1 MKTFLLASAC
11 LLLASGASLPAVASS
26 TVALESISLD
36 SSARYQEHGTN
47 ASLIGRGFDQA
58 LFTFTLPVAVGSTLE
73 SVTIDLSGTSHIK
86 DVRQLKLYRT
96 KNKDRFD
103 HRTPGQLVAS
113 APVKRA
119 SRVKLDLSPRTTI
132 SSDDAFWVVC
142 DIAPSAQEGGEVVSR
157 LSALKTS
164 NYELSTLPD
173 AKEHRH
179 GIVLQRSLV
188 WAPGEGGSLHYRI
201 PGVVRLSDGTL
212 VASID
217 RRKKNVNDLPG
228 DIDVEIKRSVD
239 DGKTWSAPI
248 TVARGTPEHGYGDAA
263 MATDGRTIYMVMGG
277 GGHFIMSG

>member
-11 LLLASGASLPAVASS
+11 LLVASGTSLPAVASS
-26 TVALESISLD
+26 TVALASVSPD

-73 SVTIDLSGTSHIK
+73 SVTIDLSGTSRIK

-142 DIAPSAQEGGEVVSR
+142 DVAPSAQEGGG
-157 LSALKTS
+157 AL
-164 NYELSTLPD
+164 Y
-173 AKEHRH
+173 
-179 GIVLQRSLV
+179 
-188 WAPGEGGSLHYRI
+188 APRC
-201 PGVVRLSDGTL
+201 
-212 VASID
+212 
-217 RRKKNVNDLPG
+217 
-228 DIDVEIKRSVD
+228 
-239 DGKTWSAPI
+239 
-248 TVARGTPEHGYGDAA
+248 
-263 MATDGRTIYMVMGG
+263 
-277 GGHFIMSG
+277 